1 MLKSPNT
8 PTCLADAVTYF
19 ADPDQALSFLVELRW
34 PQGVSCPH
42 CGTANP
48 SFLKSRRIWKC
59 RNRECRKQF
68 SIKVGTIFE
77 DSPLG
82 LDKWLPALWLI
93 ANAKNGISS
102 YEVARALGVTQKT
115 AWFMLGR
122 IRAAMEY
129 AGGDSFDGEVEID
142 HSFLGGKYKNMHRS
156 KRNRLGDGSASQNK
170 TAVFGILQ
178 RPRGKNG
185 VSRIRTTVVDK
196 ISTAKEFFAHVEKNV
211 KKGTAMYSDQ
221 APGYGILSERYTRHV
236 INHAYEYARGRIH
249 TNGIENFWSL
259 LKRTIKGT
267 YISIDPFHVPRY
279 LGEQVFRF
287 NNRRAGDGE
296 RFVAVIA
303 ELVGKRLTY
312 RDLTG
317 ATPSLATT

>member
-1 MLKSPNT
+1 MLKSPRT

-19 ADPDQALSFLVELRW
+19 ADADRALAFLVELRW

-42 CGTANP
+42 CGTEKP

-59 RNRECRKQF
+59 RSPECRKQF

-129 AGGDSFDGEVEID
+129 AGGDGFDGEVEID
-142 HSFLGGKYKNMHRS
+142 ESFLGGKYSNMHLS
-156 KRNRLGDGSASQNK
+156 KRARLGVGHGARNK
-170 TAVFGILQ
+170 VAVFGILE
-178 RPRGKNG
+178 RPKGKHG
-185 VSRIRTTVVDK
+185 VSRIRTTVVGRDTT
-196 ISTAKEFFAHVEKNV
+196 SAGYFGHVARHV
-211 KKGTAMYSDQ
+211 KRGTWVYSDQ
-221 APGYGILSERYTRHV
+221 EPNFGALANGYTRRI
-236 INHAYEYARGRIH
+236 INHAHAYVKGRIH

-267 YISIDPFHVPRY
+267 YVSIDPFHVPRY
-279 LGEQVFRF
+279 LSEQVFRF
-287 NNRRAGDGE
+287 NNRRGGDGE
-296 RFVAVIA
+296 RFVAVLA
-303 ELVGKRLTY
+303 ALVGKRLTY
-312 RDLTG
+312 QELTG
-317 ATPSLATT
+317 ADLATT